1 MKNDSRRPK
10 GEGSITKLPNG
21 KLKMTVTVG
30 VGADGKQKRKA
41 VTASTKAELLQ
52 RVTELRVS
60 MGKPR
65 ETKMYMKELMEIYMD
80 YKSEEIRSNT
90 RLNYDYV
97 IKKVI
102 EPLYDFRVDKVTPEL
117 IDSVLDRAK
126 KDNGECLSPQTI
138 RTLRSKLSALFNFAV
153 TRGVIP
159 LSPMGRT
166 KKRKKVTEKVDRLVI
181 PTKEEMKELLA
192 YTKERDQ
199 SCNPRAIKLYPLFVL
214 AVASGMRIGELL
226 DIDRV
231 RDIDVVHH
239 SISINSQTT
248 REGHNQP
255 LKTSSSHRTIF
266 IQPDILNM
274 VLEAVP
280 ESDKTT
286 KLWHYNELP
295 INYKT
300 MNSQL
305 TLFFKDNPKTPEGFT
320 FHCFRHYHATQLL
333 LKGINIKEV
342 SKRLGHARIQTTL
355 DLYAH
360 WVPEMDRSASEVIG
374 VDMIL

>member
-1 MKNDSRRPK
+1 MKKDSRRPK

-21 KLKMTVTVG
+21 KLKITVTVG

-52 RVTELRVS
+52 KVTELRVS
-60 MGKPR
+60 IGKPR
-65 ETKMYMKELMEIYMD
+65 ETKMYMKELMDIYMR
-80 YKSEEIRSNT
+80 YKSEELRSNT
-90 RLNYDYV
+90 KLTYDYV
-97 IKKVI
+97 IKKVVA
-102 EPLYDFRVDKVTPEL
+102 PLYDFRVDKVTPEL
-117 IDSVLDRAK
+117 IDSVLDKAR

-138 RTLRSKLSALFNFAV
+138 RTLKSKLSAIFNFAV
-153 TRGVIP
+153 NRGLIAT
-159 LSPMGRT
+159 SPMRQT
-166 KKRKKVTEKVDRLVI
+166 KKRTKVTEKVDRLVI
-181 PTKEEMKELLA
+181 PTKEKMKELLA
-192 YTKERDQ
+192 YTKERDKT
-199 SCNPRAIKLYPLFVL
+199 CNPTAIKLYPLCVL

-231 RDIDVVHH
+231 RDIDNIHH
-239 SISINSQTT
+239 TISIKSQTT

-255 LKTSSSHRTIF
+255 LKTSSSRRTIF

-274 VLEAVP
+274 ILDTVP
-280 ESDKTT
+280 ESNKTT
-286 KLWHYNELP
+286 KLWHYNGLP

-300 MNSQL
+300 MNSIL
-305 TLFFKDNPKTPEGFT
+305 SSFFKDNPKTPEGFT

-342 SKRLGHARIQTTL
+342 SKRLGHAKIQTTL

-360 WVPEMDRSASEVIG
+360 WLPEMDRSASEVIG

>member
-1 MKNDSRRPK
+1 MKKDSRRPK

-30 VGADGKQKRKA
+30 IGADGKQKRKA
-41 VTASTKAELLQ
+41 VTASTKAELLR

-65 ETKMYMKELMEIYMD
+65 ETKMYMKELMEVYME

-90 RLNYDYV
+90 KLNYDYV
-97 IKKVI
+97 IKKVV
-102 EPLYDFRVDKVTPEL
+102 EPLYDYRVDKVTPEL
-117 IDSVLDRAK
+117 IDVVLDRAK

-138 RTLRSKLSALFNFAV
+138 RTLRSKLCAIFNFAV
-153 TRGVIP
+153 DRGLIP
-159 LSPMGRT
+159 VSPMRQT

-181 PTKEEMKELLA
+181 PTKKEMKELLA

-239 SISINSQTT
+239 SICINSQTT

-255 LKTSSSHRTIF
+255 LKTPSSHRTIF

-295 INYKT
+295 VNYKT

-305 TLFFKDNPKTPEGFT
+305 TLFFKDNPKVPEGFT

-374 VDMIL
+374 MDMIL